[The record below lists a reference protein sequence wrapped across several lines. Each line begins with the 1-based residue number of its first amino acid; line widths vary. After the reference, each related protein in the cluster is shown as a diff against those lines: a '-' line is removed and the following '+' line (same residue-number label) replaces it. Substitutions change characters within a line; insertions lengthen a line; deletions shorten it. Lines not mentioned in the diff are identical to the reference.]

1 MSNTFLIV
9 DDNPDDFFATR
20 RTLTLAGLDNPLLHL
35 DSGEDALD
43 YLRGQGAWAEQ
54 RPARPALILLDVNMP
69 GMKGDEVLREIRR
82 DPELRNLPVLMLTS
96 SNADRDVLA
105 AFQDGANAYLN
116 KPVEFSTLLQAIQRI
131 RTHRFQIALSE
142 RAPA

>member
-1 MSNTFLIV
+1 MPNTFLIV
-9 DDNPDDFFATR
+9 DDNPDDFFAAR
-20 RTLTLAGLDNPLLHL
+20 RTLSQSGLGNPLLHL
-35 DSGEDALD
+35 ESGEEALD
-43 YLRGQGAWAEQ
+43 YLRHRGAWAEQ
-54 RPARPALILLDVNMP
+54 KPPRPALVLLDVNMP

-82 DPELRNLPVLMLTS
+82 EPELRSLPVLMLTS

-116 KPVEFSTLLQAIQRI
+116 KPVEFDTLLRAIQRI

-142 RAPA
+142 Q